1 MIESKELRVGN
12 WVLYDGKPTKV
23 HEPFIGAFKHLK
35 ADPIELTPEILE
47 ACGFVNTGSNWYT
60 EKYFTDCKEALELI
74 RIDINANTFRASIEN
89 DDNEHEPAYTAK
101 PIKYVHQLQNLYYA
115 LTQTELQIKF

>member
-1 MIESKELRVGN
+1 MINSNDLRVGN

-35 ADPIELTPEILE
+35 ADPIELTAEVLEKAGFEYSDNGDDFDTWKNKIEIWE
-47 ACGFVNTGSNWYT
+47 HDEGFCHSYEYGGDVNY
-60 EKYFTDCKEALELI
+60 L
-74 RIDINANTFRASIEN
+74 
-89 DDNEHEPAYTAK
+89 
-101 PIKYVHQLQNLYYA
+101 HQLQNLYYC